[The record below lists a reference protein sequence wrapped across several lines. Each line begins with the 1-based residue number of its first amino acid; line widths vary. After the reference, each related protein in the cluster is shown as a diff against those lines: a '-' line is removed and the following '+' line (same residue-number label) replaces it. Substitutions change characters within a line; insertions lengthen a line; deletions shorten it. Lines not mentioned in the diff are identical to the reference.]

1 MEWIVIAI
9 LGLIAV
15 PVVYRVLK
23 GAVSFLAKLALVV
36 VSIAVV
42 GAAAYYLLQ

>member
-15 PVVYRVLK
+15 PVVYWFLK
-23 GAVSFLAKLALVV
+23 GTVSFLAKLALVV
-36 VSIAVV
+36 VSVAVV
-42 GAAAYYLLQ
+42 GAVAYYLTQ